1 MEGMGDMKTITSRDL
16 AGYNGWVVY
25 GTTWVFGY
33 GMWDWYLVE
42 ELWEGGCLCQELRTE
57 SRECWRTES
66 EAQLD
71 LDIKIL
77 HVVTQKSAALLVV

>member
-1 MEGMGDMKTITSRDL
+1 MRTINYRELKEYS
-16 AGYNGWVVY
+16 GWVVY

-33 GMWDWYLVE
+33 GMWDWYIVE
-42 ELWEGGCLCQELRTE
+42 ELWDQGCLCQELRTE
-57 SRECWRTES
+57 SSECWRTES

-77 HVVTQKSAALLVV
+77 HVVTQKAAALLVV